1 MIISIFSSAVGRVAP
16 ILLIIMGIYFSA
28 RLNIFKLAAGAL
40 KKKNRKK
47 KKGKV
52 SPFAA
57 VMMALA
63 GTLGVGNIVGV
74 AGAISA
80 GGYGA
85 VFWMWASSLCA
96 MALKYTETVLAV
108 SHRRS
113 DRHGG
118 FFGGAVYYIRDIFA
132 SLGHDRA
139 GSFVAFVFSLLFLFD
154 GFTTGCAVQINAA
167 ARTAESIMGIPAL
180 TVGIA
185 AALIAFIP
193 AAKGTENVAG
203 LTTLLVPL
211 LSGIY
216 TVLSVAVLIMRADRI
231 PYAFSA
237 IFSGA
242 FSPES
247 AAGGIL
253 GFLTS
258 RALRFGT
265 IRGLLSNEA
274 GCGSSPTA
282 HAAADTD
289 DPVRQGFLGIFEVF
303 ADTMVLC
310 TLTAL
315 VIIVNS
321 DEPGVAGATGIML
334 AVKSFSVSLGKWSE
348 YLLTVSVAVFG
359 LATVICRAHYGCECV
374 RYFCHG
380 NGKSK
385 FRFIFLAA
393 FAAVTVI
400 GSVAS
405 ADAVLDAA
413 DLSIGSMTLL
423 NLCVI
428 FLGRKEV
435 FALTKSYFDKEKS

>member
-1 MIISIFSSAVGRVAP
+1 MIISILSSVVGRVAP
-16 ILLIIMGIYFSA
+16 ILLILSGIYFSA
-28 RLNIFKLAAGAL
+28 RLNIVKLVAGAL
-40 KKKNRKK
+40 GKKNRSRRS
-47 KKGKV
+47 GKV

-85 VFWMWASSLCA
+85 IFWMWASSLCA
-96 MALKYTETVLAV
+96 MALKYAETVLAV

-113 DRHGG
+113 DGRGG

-132 SLGHDRA
+132 SIGHDRA
-139 GSFVAFVFSLLFLFD
+139 GSVTALVFSLLFLFD
-154 GFTTGCAVQINAA
+154 GFTTGCAVQVNAA
-167 ARTAESIMGIPAL
+167 AKAAESIVGIPAIA
-180 TVGIA
+180 VGVTA
-185 AALIAFIP
+185 AVIAFIP
-193 AAKGTENVAG
+193 AARGTENVAG
-203 LTTLLVPL
+203 LTTFLVPL

-216 TVLSVAVLIMRADRI
+216 VILSAAVLIMRADRI
-231 PYAFSA
+231 PFAFSA

-303 ADTMVLC
+303 ADTIVLC

-315 VIIVNS
+315 VMIVNS
-321 DEPGVAGATGIML
+321 DVPEVTGASGIML
-334 AVKSFSVSLGKWSE
+334 AVKSYSVSLGGWSE
-348 YLLTVSVAVFG
+348 YLLGASVAVFG
-359 LATVICRAHYGCECV
+359 LATVICRAHYGCECI
-374 RYFCHG
+374 RYFCRG
-380 NGKSK
+380 NEKSP

-393 FAAVTVI
+393 FSAVTVI
-400 GSVAS
+400 GSVLS
-405 ADAVLDAA
+405 GEAVLDAA
-413 DLSIGSMTLL
+413 DLSIGSMTIL
-423 NLCVI
+423 NLAVL
-428 FLGRKEV
+428 FLGRREV
-435 FALTKSYFDKEKS
+435 FALTKGYFDKEKS

>member
-1 MIISIFSSAVGRVAP
+1 MIISFLSAAVGRVAP
-16 ILLIIMGIYFSA
+16 ILLMLTGIYFSA
-28 RLNIFKLAAGAL
+28 RLNMPKLVAGAL
-40 KKKNRKK
+40 GKKSRRKAS
-47 KKGKV
+47 GKV

-80 GGYGA
+80 GGFGA
-85 VFWMWASSLCA
+85 IFWMWISSLCA
-96 MALKYTETVLAV
+96 MALKYAETVLAV

-113 DRHGG
+113 DGRGG

-132 SLGHDRA
+132 SRGHDRT
-139 GSFVAFVFSLLFLFD
+139 GSVTAIVFSLLFLFD
-154 GFTTGCAVQINAA
+154 GFTTGCAVQVNAA
-167 ARTAESIMGIPAL
+167 AKAAESIVGIPAI
-180 TVGIA
+180 TVGAVA
-185 AALIAFIP
+185 AVFAFIP
-193 AAKGTENVAG
+193 AARGTENVAG
-203 LTTLLVPL
+203 LTTILVPV

-216 TVLSVAVLIMRADRI
+216 VILSVTVLIMRADRLPFALSAI
-231 PYAFSA
+231 FTGAFSA
-237 IFSGA
+237 
-242 FSPES
+242 ES

-303 ADTMVLC
+303 ADTIVLC

-321 DEPGVAGATGIML
+321 DAPEVAGASGIML
-334 AVKSFSVSLGKWSE
+334 AVKSYSASLGGWAE
-348 YLLTVSVAVFG
+348 YLLGASVAVFG
-359 LATVICRAHYGCECV
+359 LATVICRAHYGCECI

-380 NGKSK
+380 DGKSP
-385 FRFIFLAA
+385 FRFIFLTA
-393 FAAVTVI
+393 FSAVTVI
-400 GSVAS
+400 GSVLS
-405 ADAVLDAA
+405 GEVVLSAA
-413 DLSIGSMTLL
+413 DLSIGIMTIL
-423 NLCVI
+423 NLAVL
-428 FLGRKEV
+428 FLGRREV
-435 FALTKSYFDKEKS
+435 FTLTKGYFDKEKS

>member
-1 MIISIFSSAVGRVAP
+1 MIISILSAGVGRVAP
-16 ILLIIMGIYFSA
+16 ILLILTGIYFSA
-28 RLNIFKLAAGAL
+28 RLNMVKLVAGAL
-40 KKKNRKK
+40 GRKK
-47 KKGKV
+47 GRRKTGKV

-74 AGAISA
+74 AGAVSA

-96 MALKYTETVLAV
+96 MALKYAETVLAV

-113 DRHGG
+113 DGRGG

-139 GSFVAFVFSLLFLFD
+139 GSFTAFVFSLLFLFD

-167 ARTAESIMGIPAL
+167 AKAAESIIGIPAIA
-180 TVGIA
+180 VGIA
-185 AALIAFIP
+185 AAVIAFIP

-203 LTTLLVPL
+203 LTTFLVPV

-216 TVLSVAVLIMRADRI
+216 VILSIVVLVIRADRI

-242 FSPES
+242 FSTGS

-282 HAAADTD
+282 HASADTD

-303 ADTMVLC
+303 ADTIVLC
-310 TLTAL
+310 TMTAL

-321 DEPGVAGATGIML
+321 DVPGVAGETGIML
-334 AVKSFSVSLGKWSE
+334 ALRSYSVTLGKWSE
-348 YLLTVSVAVFG
+348 YILAASVAVFG
-359 LATVICRAHYGCECV
+359 LATVVCRAHYGCECI
-374 RYFCHG
+374 RYFCRG
-380 NGKSK
+380 NEKNG
-385 FRFIFLAA
+385 FRFIFLAL
-393 FAAVTVI
+393 FSAVTVI

-405 ADAVLDAA
+405 ADAVLSAA
-413 DLSIGSMTLL
+413 DLSIGSMTIL
-423 NLCVI
+423 NLVVLL
-428 FLGRKEV
+428 LGRKEV
-435 FALTKSYFDKEKS
+435 FALTKGYFDKEKS